1 MKRKKIL
8 FIILLLLV
16 PGMLL
21 LYMLIAEKPTGFI
34 NSCLHPL
41 GIVFPFVIIFSIIN
55 YIILKKDKEISS
67 GIKVLLVSISIPL
80 LILWCILG
88 GIGLFDIIYP
98 GFSVGM

>member
-8 FIILLLLV
+8 FIIYYLLLLV
-16 PGMLL
+16 PGILL

-41 GIVFPFVIIFSIIN
+41 GIVFPFVIISSIMN
-55 YIILKKDKEISS
+55 YIVLKKDKEISS

-80 LILWCILG
+80 IILWCILG
-88 GIGLFDIIYP
+88 GIGLYDLSWI
-98 GFSVGM
+98 